1 LKLKK
6 TNDQTLG
13 EAIQELIKTYRLED
27 KLNQAR
33 LIKSWDTVT
42 GEMISRH
49 TEKLFV
55 KGNKL
60 YIKLDSD
67 ALKNEL
73 IYARTKLVK
82 MLNDSVGSE
91 IITEIVFL

>member
-1 LKLKK
+1 LKK

-27 KLNQAR
+27 KLNRAR
-33 LIKSWDTVT
+33 LVKSWDDVT
-42 GEMISRH
+42 GELISKH

-55 KGNKL
+55 KGDKL
-60 YIKLDSD
+60 YVKLDSG

-73 IYARTKLVK
+73 IYARTKLIK
-82 MLNDSVGSE
+82 MLNKSVGSE

>member
-1 LKLKK
+1 LKK

>member
-1 LKLKK
+1 MKK
-6 TNDQTLG
+6 SNDQTLG
-13 EAIQELIKTYRLED
+13 EAIQELIKTYHLED

-33 LIKSWDTVT
+33 LVKCWDDVT
-42 GEMISRH
+42 GELISKH

-60 YIKLDSD
+60 YVKLDSD

-73 IYARTKLVK
+73 LYARTKLIK
-82 MLNDSVGSE
+82 MLNKSVGSE
-91 IITEIVFL
+91 VISEIIFL

>member
-1 LKLKK
+1 MKK

>member
-1 LKLKK
+1 MKK
-6 TNDQTLG
+6 SNDQTLG

-33 LIKSWDTVT
+33 LIKSWDSVT
-42 GEMISRH
+42 GEMISKH

-60 YIKLDSD
+60 YVKLDSD

-73 IYARTKLVK
+73 LYARTKLIK
-82 MLNDSVGSE
+82 MLNDSVKSD
-91 IITEIVFL
+91 IISEIVFL